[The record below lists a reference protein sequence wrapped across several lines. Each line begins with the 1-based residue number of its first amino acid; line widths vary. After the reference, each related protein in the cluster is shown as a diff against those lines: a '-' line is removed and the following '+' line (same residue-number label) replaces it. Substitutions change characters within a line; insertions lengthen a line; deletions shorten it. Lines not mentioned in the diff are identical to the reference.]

1 MAKQILF
8 EEEARDALREGVDIL
23 SEAVKV
29 TLGPKGRTVTLDRP
43 SGEPIVIDDGV
54 TIARELTL
62 ADPGANMGAQL
73 LKEAA
78 IRTSEAAGDGTT
90 TATVLAQALVD
101 IGLHNLE
108 AGANPMQ
115 LKQGIDQGTDALVAA
130 LQCAAIPVA
139 DKNALIQ
146 IATVSSTDGTIGQLI
161 ADVLEKVGKEGAV
174 AVEASRGRQF
184 ETAYVEGMQFKEGY
198 LSPYF
203 VTDPEKMEAAL
214 DKPYLLLTEETIRA
228 VPDIL
233 PLLEQL
239 VQAGKRELVIMA
251 EDVSGEALATLVVNH
266 LNGTLHILA
275 VKAPGFGEHR
285 SELLQ
290 DIAVLTGGQVIG
302 EEVGRTLKSATI
314 ADLGQA
320 RRVIATRETTTILEG
335 YGQPAAIQERTS
347 QIKAQLGKVVH
358 PTEQEPLLE
367 RLAKLSGSV
376 ALIKVGADSDAE
388 MTYRKARVEDA
399 LAATRAALAEGVVPG
414 GGVALVNAE
423 HALDTVQLQ
432 GDAATGV
439 RLLRRA
445 LEEPLRQIVANA
457 GQDGG
462 VILEGVRQAQE
473 IQHNDRYG
481 YDVLTDCYVDMVAS
495 GILDPVKVVRSALQN
510 ASSIAAMILTT
521 NTLITDQPE
530 HIGGLV
536 SSTHSYR

>member
-8 EEEARDALREGVDIL
+8 DEEARDALKEGVDIL

-29 TLGPKGRTVTLDRP
+29 TLGPKGRTVALDQP
-43 SGEPIVIDDGV
+43 FGEPTVIDDGV
-54 TIARELTL
+54 TIARGLTL
-62 ADPGANMGAQL
+62 ANPGANMGAQL

-115 LKQGIDQGTDALVAA
+115 LKQGIDQGTEALVAA
-130 LQCAAIPVA
+130 LRAAAISVA
-139 DKNALIQ
+139 DKNAMVQ
-146 IATVSSTDGTIGQLI
+146 IATVSATDDTIGHLI
-161 ADVLEKVGKEGAV
+161 ADVFEKVGKEGAI
-174 AVEASRGRQF
+174 AVEESRGRHL

-198 LSPYF
+198 FSPYF
-203 VTDPEKMEAAL
+203 VTNPEKMEAAL
-214 DKPYLLLTEETIRA
+214 DEPYVLLTEQTIRA

-239 VQAGKRELVIMA
+239 AQAGKRELVILA

-266 LNGTLHILA
+266 LNGTLHALA
-275 VKAPGFGEHR
+275 VKAPDFGERR
-285 SELLQ
+285 SEMLR

-302 EEVGRTLKSATI
+302 EAVGQTLARTTI

-320 RRVIATRETTTILEG
+320 RRVVATRDATTIIEG
-335 YGQPAAIQERTS
+335 HGQPEAIQERMH
-347 QIKAQLGKVVH
+347 QIKVQLDQAASPAERK
-358 PTEQEPLLE
+358 PLQE

-388 MTYRKARVEDA
+388 MTYLMARVEDA

-423 HALDTVQLQ
+423 HALDTVQLE

-445 LEEPLRQIVANA
+445 LEEPLRQIVINA
-457 GQDGG
+457 GRDGG
-462 VILEGVRQAQE
+462 VILEGVRQTQE
-473 IQHNDRYG
+473 AQHNDRYG
-481 YDVLTDCYVDMVAS
+481 YDVLTDRYVDMVAS

-510 ASSIAAMILTT
+510 AASVAAMILTT
-521 NTLITDQPE
+521 NTLITDQLE
-530 HIGGLV
+530 HTAV
-536 SSTHSYR
+536 PASPAR